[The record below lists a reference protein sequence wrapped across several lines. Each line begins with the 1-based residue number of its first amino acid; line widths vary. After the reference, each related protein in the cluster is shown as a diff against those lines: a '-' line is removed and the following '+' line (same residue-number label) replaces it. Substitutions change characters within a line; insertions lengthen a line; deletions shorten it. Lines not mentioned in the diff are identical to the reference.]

1 MRAFTAAPPPALASR
16 RQRAYTPAPMKL
28 LAALF
33 AALLLF
39 GCSSEPAKPKVEPPA
54 VPRIAT
60 VGHIAEVKTRGMNS
74 DNWLG
79 SLSDLYKNEEGKNVM
94 STVYEI
100 TVFYEDHTQGVVT
113 LPARPT
119 NIRIGQRVLVTG
131 NKIEP
136 APR

>member
-1 MRAFTAAPPPALASR
+1 MKTLLA
-16 RQRAYTPAPMKL
+16 L
-28 LAALF
+28 LAALVL
-33 AALLLF
+33 A
-39 GCSSEPAKPKVEPPA
+39 GCASEPAKPKEEPPA

-74 DNWLG
+74 QNWLG
-79 SLSDLYKNEEGKNVM
+79 SLSDLYKNEEGKNVS

-113 LPARPT
+113 LPERPA
-119 NIRIGQRVLVTG
+119 NIRIGQRVRVTG